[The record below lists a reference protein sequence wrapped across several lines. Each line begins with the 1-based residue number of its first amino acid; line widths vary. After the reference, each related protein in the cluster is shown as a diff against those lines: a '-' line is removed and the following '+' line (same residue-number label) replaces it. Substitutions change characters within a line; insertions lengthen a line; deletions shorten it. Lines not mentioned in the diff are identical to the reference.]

1 MALTIWTERSGYR
14 FSTIQ
19 ERTIIDQSLPVY
31 YSNGFAD
38 STNLTFSVISG
49 TLPPGLRIVE
59 DRIKGSAFE
68 VPRTTDFRFVV
79 RAQYGEQL
87 ADRTFFW
94 TVEGSDIPTWQTPAG
109 SVAIQNDGQYYVL
122 DNSYIDFQLE
132 AIDFDTAAGQT
143 LKFFKTAGQLPP
155 GLILT
160 ESGRIVGWIQPALGI
175 PETAGNGSWDTTLY
189 DAIAYDF
196 GSRSSNGYDSFIFD
210 SVIFDYAQPTLS
222 PKKLNRYY
230 EFTVIVT
237 DGDTEVAR
245 TFKIYVVGDDYFRAD
260 NIAIYVST
268 GVFTVDTTYVRP
280 PIWVTANDLGIRRA
294 NNYQTFKLDTY
305 TGIDL
310 GPITYELDSVNP
322 KIYGKAF
329 TTLTTENKIG
339 RSLLRIK
346 EASGTPTVGQKITLK
361 NYVDGATSQI
371 YTVNVVTAVSSTE
384 FILTVAP
391 NLLIGITN
399 NTQIALGNLSAL
411 PPGMLFD
418 QGSSEVFGTIPYQ
431 PATTESYEFTVIAA
445 RLSDRLEIARS
456 RRTFSVQVIGE
467 LDSVITWTTANDLG
481 ELEANLVSTL
491 FVRATTTLANA
502 VILYT
507 ITSGSLPPGL
517 TLNLDGEI
525 VGKVRQFGSAALPG
539 LITLDDSDLIL
550 DGGDTTLD
558 RSYTFTI
565 QAKDVTNYSTITRN
579 FSLDII
585 TPNDRLYSNL
595 VVKPF
600 LKQSQRT
607 LFRSFITD
615 SSVFNIE
622 SIYRPSDS
630 NFGIQTDLKMLV
642 FAGIETKSAS
652 EVVSKINR
660 NHKTKKFIF
669 GEVKKAVAKTPGTN
683 TVIYEVI
690 YVEILD
696 PLEPNGKYL
705 PATVL
710 TNPTSPAIT
719 VDQNDQYNQGP
730 FNIDSQY
737 WGPANPLYASVDR
750 NDVFAGDA
758 NSQYKFVS
766 SITNWRLRIE
776 EIGLKDRNYLPLWM
790 RSIQEGQVQELDYIA
805 AVPLCYCKPGMADD
819 ILLNIANRD
828 FDFGQIDY
836 VIDRYIIDSVTGY
849 TADKYIVFRNDR
861 TTIS

>member
-1 MALTIWTERSGYR
+1 MALTVWTERSGYR

-31 YSNGFAD
+31 YANGFAD
-38 STNLTFSVISG
+38 STNLSFNVISG
-49 TLPPGLRIVE
+49 TLPPGLRLVE
-59 DRIKGSAFE
+59 DHIKGSAFE
-68 VPRTTDFRFVV
+68 VPRTTDFRFVI
-79 RAQYGEQL
+79 RAQYGDL
-87 ADRTFFW
+87 IADRTFFM
-94 TVEGSDIPTWQTPAG
+94 TVEGSDVPTWQTPAG
-109 SVAIQNDGQYYVL
+109 SMAIKNEGQYYVL
-122 DNSYIDFQLE
+122 DSTYIDFQLDV
-132 AIDFDTAAGQT
+132 IDYDTAAGQT
-143 LKFFKTAGQLPP
+143 LKFFKSAGQLPP

-189 DAIAYDF
+189 DAVAYDF
-196 GSRSSNGYDSFIFD
+196 GSRSSNGYDSYIFD
-210 SVIFDYAQPTLS
+210 SVIFDYAQPTLT

-237 DGDTEVAR
+237 DGDTEVSR
-245 TFKIYVVGDDYFRAD
+245 TFKIYVVGDDYFKAD

-280 PIWVTANDLGIRRA
+280 PIWVTPNDLGIRRA

-310 GPITYELDSVNP
+310 GPIVYEFDAVNP
-322 KIYGKAF
+322 KVYGKAY
-329 TTLTTENKIG
+329 TTLSTENKIG

-346 EASGTPTVGQKITLK
+346 EATATPTVGQKITLK
-361 NYVDGATSQI
+361 NYVEGASSQV
-371 YTVNVVTAVSSTE
+371 YTVNAITVVSSTE
-384 FILTVAP
+384 FVLTVSP
-391 NLLIGITN
+391 NLLIGIVN
-399 NTQIALGNLSAL
+399 NTQVALGTTSQL

-418 QGSSEVFGTIPYQ
+418 PGSAEVFGTIPYQ
-431 PATTESYEFTVIAA
+431 PATTESYEFTIIAS

-467 LDSVITWTTANDLG
+467 IDSVITWTTDSDLG

-491 FVRATTTLANA
+491 SVKATTTLANA

-507 ITSGSLPPGL
+507 VTSGSLPPGL

-525 VGKVRQFGSAALPG
+525 VGKVRQFGSVALPG
-539 LITLDDSDLIL
+539 LITIDESDLIL

-558 RSYTFTI
+558 RDYSFTV
-565 QAKDVTNYSTITRN
+565 QAKDVTNYSTITRE
-579 FSLDII
+579 FSLYIT

-595 VVKPF
+595 VVRPF
-600 LKQSQRT
+600 LKQNQRS

-615 SSVFNIE
+615 SSIFNIE

-669 GEVKKAVAKTPGTN
+669 GDLKKAVAKIPGTN

-690 YVEILD
+690 YLEMLD
-696 PLEPNGKYL
+696 PLESNGKYL
-705 PATVL
+705 PATIL
-710 TNPTSPAIT
+710 TSPTMPPIT
-719 VDQNDQYNQGP
+719 VDQNDEYNQGP
-730 FNIDSQY
+730 FNVDSQY
-737 WGPANPLYASVDR
+737 WGPANPLFASIDR
-750 NDVFAGDA
+750 NDIFVGDP
-758 NSQYKFVS
+758 NSQFKFVS

-790 RSIQEGQVQELDYIA
+790 RSIQNGQVQELDYVP

-819 ILLNIANRD
+819 IVLNIKNRD
-828 FDFGQIDY
+828 FDFTQIDY

-849 TADKYIVFRNDR
+849 SADKYIVFRNDR